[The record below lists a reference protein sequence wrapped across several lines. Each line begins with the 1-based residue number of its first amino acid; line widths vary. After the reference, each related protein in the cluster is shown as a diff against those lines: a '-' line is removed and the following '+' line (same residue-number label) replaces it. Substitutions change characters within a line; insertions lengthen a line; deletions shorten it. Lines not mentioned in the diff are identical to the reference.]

1 MGDLADIFNEYE
13 GKSVDSLDRKSARR
27 NLILHIIKVISSNL
41 VRNDYE
47 LNLSLIEEF
56 TRYRFINEIIIHNES
71 FVINY
76 VDDDQVQ
83 NTVKISVVPNSLK
96 SKLCNDFGMLD
107 FSRKCHNVTFRY
119 LELNPECRLSAVT
132 SLCENMDNCLYFHS
146 YLFDKSSN
154 KIIDLA
160 RNLIM
165 DKSDYDK
172 LFCYK
177 EINVLDYSQILS
189 SLRDNS
195 FCEDY
200 DCCHLLFLAL
210 VKLKNEKDN
219 KCKKKKNFL
228 GKFLRN

>member
-1 MGDLADIFNEYE
+1 MGDLADIFKEYE
-13 GKSVDSLDRKSARR
+13 GKSVDSLDRKSVRR
-27 NLILHIIKVISSNL
+27 NLIHHIIKVISSNL

-83 NTVKISVVPNSLK
+83 NVVKISVVPNSLK

-107 FSRKCHNVTFRY
+107 FSGECHNVTFRY

-177 EINVLDYSQILS
+177 EINVLDYSQIL
-189 SLRDNS
+189 LFLKNNS
-195 FCEDY
+195 FFEDY
-200 DCCHLLFLAL
+200 NFCHLLFLAL
-210 VKLKNEKDN
+210 VELNNEKDN
-219 KCKKKKNFL
+219 KYKKKKIFFGN
-228 GKFLRN
+228 FLRN